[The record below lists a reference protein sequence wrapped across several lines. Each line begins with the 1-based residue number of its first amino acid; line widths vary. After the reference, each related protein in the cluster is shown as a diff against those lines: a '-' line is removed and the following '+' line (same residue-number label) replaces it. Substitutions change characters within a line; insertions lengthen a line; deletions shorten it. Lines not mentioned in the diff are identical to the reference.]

1 MFRKILIA
9 DRGEIA
15 LRVIRACK
23 ELGIATV
30 AVHSE
35 ADSRSLHVRFADEDV
50 CIGPSESDKSY
61 RNIQQIISAAQ
72 LTNADAIHPG
82 YGPLAEN
89 EKFADICRSCGLT
102 FIGPSPEAIALM
114 GDKVVARRTM
124 MEAGVPVVP
133 GSETPITD
141 LEEAQA
147 EAQRIGFPVILKA
160 VAGGGGRGMRVVRDK
175 EELDNAWRMASAEAG
190 AAFTSAALY
199 MERYIERP
207 HHVEIQIIGDRY
219 GTVLHLGE
227 RDCSIQRRHQKL
239 IEESPSPVVDDEL
252 RHCMGLVAV
261 SGAKRIG
268 YETVGT
274 IEFLLSPDN
283 EFYFIEMNTR
293 IQVEHPVTEFVTEID
308 LVKEQI
314 VIAAGGSL
322 RLRQTDL
329 CLKGHAIEC
338 RINAE
343 DPSRGFAPTPGT
355 ITVCHLP
362 GGPGIRVDTHI
373 YPGYEVPPHYD
384 SLLAKLIAYGRT
396 REEAIARMTRA
407 LDEFVIEGIPT
418 TIPFHHAVMRDKAF
432 RDGDVTTTYVQDMM
446 QDGRFLKA

>member
-1 MFRKILIA
+1 MFKKILIA

-23 ELGIATV
+23 ELGISTIAIY
-30 AVHSE
+30 SE
-35 ADSRSLHVRFADEDV
+35 ADARSLHVRFADEDV
-50 CIGPSESDKSY
+50 CIGPPQSDKSY
-61 RNIQQIISAAQ
+61 RNIHQIISAAE

-89 EKFADICRSCGLT
+89 EKFADVCRSCGLT

-114 GDKVVARRTM
+114 GDKVAARRTM
-124 MEAGVPVVP
+124 IEAGVPVVP
-133 GSETPITD
+133 GSEKPIAD
-141 LEEAQA
+141 LKEA
-147 EAQRIGFPVILKA
+147 EAEVQRIGFPVMLKA
-160 VAGGGGRGMRVVRDK
+160 VAGGGGRGMRIVWNK

-190 AAFTSAALY
+190 AAFTSASLY
-199 MERYIERP
+199 MERYIERTR
-207 HHVEIQIIGDRY
+207 HVEIQIIGDKY

-239 IEESPSPVVDDEL
+239 IEESPSPAVWENL
-252 RHCMGLVAV
+252 RKRMGKAAVA
-261 SGAKRIG
+261 GAKRVG

-274 IEFLLSPDN
+274 MEFLLSPDK

-293 IQVEHPVTEFVTEID
+293 IQVEHPVTEFVTEVD

-314 VIAAGGSL
+314 LVAAGEPIKFRQSDVHL
-322 RLRQTDL
+322 R
-329 CLKGHAIEC
+329 GHAIEC

-343 DPSRGFAPTPGT
+343 DPYRGFSPTPGT
-355 ITVCHLP
+355 ITGCHLP

-373 YPGYEVPPHYD
+373 YAGYDVPPHYD

-396 REEAIARMTRA
+396 REEAVARMARA
-407 LDEFVIEGIPT
+407 LDEFVIEGIST
-418 TIPFHHAVMRDKAF
+418 TIPFHRVVMKDRAF
-432 RDGDVTTTYVQDMM
+432 LNGDVTTTYVQDMM
-446 QDGRFLKA
+446 QGGRFQKI